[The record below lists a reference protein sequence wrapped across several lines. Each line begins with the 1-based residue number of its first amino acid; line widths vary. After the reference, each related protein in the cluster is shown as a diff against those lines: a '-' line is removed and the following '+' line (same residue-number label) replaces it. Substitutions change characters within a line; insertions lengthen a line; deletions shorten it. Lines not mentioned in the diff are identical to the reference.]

1 MSKPVMSMCPSA
13 RSPASPI
20 SLSAAE
26 MSEANLNQLDASVG
40 DDDDEDEIAD
50 QDRLTAVK
58 SLIYDA
64 YRI

>member
-1 MSKPVMSMCPSA
+1 MQKAPISICPSA
-13 RSPASPI
+13 SLPASPI

-26 MSEANLNQLDASVG
+26 MSEQNLNQLDASVG

-50 QDRLTAVK
+50 QDRLNSVK

>member
-1 MSKPVMSMCPSA
+1 MQKAPISICPSA
-13 RSPASPI
+13 RLPASPI

-26 MSEANLNQLDASVG
+26 MSEQNLNQLDASVG

-50 QDRLTAVK
+50 QDRLNSVK